1 VHFLR
6 FLNEGLRERAVL
18 TGKATLGYGPAC
30 GPMRRLPHPSS
41 SWRRGTGP
49 RSRGSRELPTT
60 MLNLTRERL
69 LQLAR
74 FGSIG
79 LLCACISIAVL
90 VGLCEMAHMN
100 YLLAFLIAF
109 LFANICGYLLN
120 GHFTFGTSNNL
131 KHKSFMVYVLV
142 NCASLAINTLAL
154 RILVEI
160 FGVWY
165 LTATIAIAIVNA
177 PVNFIAHRALS
188 YRVDAIG

>member
-1 VHFLR
+1 M
-6 FLNEGLRERAVL
+6 L

-30 GPMRRLPHPSS
+30 GPMRRPPHPTPSS
-41 SWRRGTGP
+41 RRGTGP

-109 LFANICGYLLN
+109 LVANICGYLLN
-120 GHFTFGTSNNL
+120 GHFTFDASHNL
-131 KHKSFMVYVLV
+131 RRKSFAVYVLI
-142 NCASLAINTLAL
+142 NCASLAINSLAL
-154 RILVEI
+154 RILVED
-160 FGVWY
+160 FRVWY
-165 LTATIAIAIVNA
+165 VTATIAIAAINA

-188 YRVDAIG
+188 YRADAIS